1 MTAKTVNRLT
11 QKNIWAISKHI
22 EQNIALYENAEYKFI
37 SDEMNKIFDYEITVS
52 NIQHIKEVTGL
63 QIGKPSKR
71 NSPSTQDDIKYIAT
85 LLTSVD
91 KWSNDPRL
99 LFIIN
104 KD

>member
-1 MTAKTVNRLT
+1 
-11 QKNIWAISKHI
+11 
-22 EQNIALYENAEYKFI
+22 
-37 SDEMNKIFDYEITVS
+37 MNKIFDYEITIV

-63 QIGKPSKR
+63 KIGRLSKR

-85 LLTSVD
+85 LLASVD

-104 KD
+104 KK

>member
-22 EQNIALYENAEYKFI
+22 EQNIELYANAEYKFI

-63 QIGKPSKR
+63 QIGRPSKR

-85 LLTSVD
+85 LLASVD
-91 KWSNDPRL
+91 KWSNDSRL

>member
-11 QKNIWAISKHI
+11 QKQVWAISKHI
-22 EQNIALYENAEYKFI
+22 EENIELYTNADYKFI
-37 SDEMNKIFDYEITVS
+37 ANEMNKIFDYEITVS

-63 QIGKPSKR
+63 QIGRPSKR

>member
-22 EQNIALYENAEYKFI
+22 EQNIELYANAEYKFI

-63 QIGKPSKR
+63 QIGRPSKR

-85 LLTSVD
+85 LLASVD
-91 KWSNDPRL
+91 KWSNDSRL

-104 KD
+104 KN